1 MAGDYKET
9 VSSILLRPA
18 MYNSEWFRQH
28 AQKLYKPNMDNNT
41 SMEREVGTMFH
52 PKIRSYLWLVASGR
66 DQVNFQVVAPLS

>member
-18 MYNSEWFRQH
+18 IYNSEWFRQH

-41 SMEREVGTMFH
+41 SMEREVGTRFH
-52 PKIRSYLWLVASGR
+52 P
-66 DQVNFQVVAPLS
+66 